1 MDEVCNYSDGGAPI
15 KTIKKKRTNQNFTL
29 KQQLQKEKKKKSLI
43 EQARNLYDKYF
54 NIIKDLELL
63 IDTNDPDYYI
73 SRLPDSNTLQKYLK
87 IIYTIMTNELTND
100 MDELEFNILNDVKKV
115 TIDYRKSNHNA
126 YDITIWIIYVCNI
139 LELFYEN
146 DLYYN
151 TALEVSN
158 KYDDRKL
165 DNDLTD
171 LFSKTKISNVK
182 PDLSNAYNLKNLTN
196 ALNEI

>member
-1 MDEVCNYSDGGAPI
+1 A
-15 KTIKKKRTNQNFTL
+15 IKKKRTNQKFTL
-29 KQQLQKEKKKKSLI
+29 NQQLQKEKKKKSLI

-54 NIIKDLELL
+54 KIIKELELL
-63 IDTNDPDYYI
+63 IDSNDPDYI

-100 MDELEFNILNDVKKV
+100 MDESEFAILNDVNKV
-115 TIDYRKSNHNA
+115 TIDYRKNNHNA
-126 YDITIWIIYVCNI
+126 YDITIWIIYVCDI

-158 KYDDRKL
+158 KYNDRKL

-171 LFSKTKISNVK
+171 LFSKTKISNVE
-182 PDLSNAYNLKNLTN
+182 PDLSNAYNLKKLTN
-196 ALNEI
+196 VLNEI